1 MENAENTDQLALRK
15 WITAGLQIPEVK
27 DLYGDAGYLLS
38 NMTAKY
44 TLAASMYRLSERA
57 HAWFLDNK
65 IDLSSE
71 YARSRFYGKSG
82 QFMYEHSIPA
92 SVIRSALLQVE
103 PTAQNVAEI
112 LAKSGFV
119 VVVLRSED
127 DLLRSHGLARTMP
140 SSWNFGDDPYARYQ
154 AAGIALSEAYLKV
167 KGKIQ
172 R

>member
-38 NMTAKY
+38 NMIAKY

-57 HAWFLDNK
+57 HEWFLGNK
-65 IDLSSE
+65 IDLSGE

-82 QFMYEHSIPA
+82 PFMYEHSIPA
-92 SVIRSALLQVE
+92 SVIRSALLQIE

-127 DLLRSHGLARTMP
+127 DQLRSHGLARAMP

-154 AAGIALSEAYLKV
+154 AAGISLSDAYLKV